1 MHSLPAPLCHDQFN
15 LAVGNGRSGDDAPIL
30 FVDEPFQTGDE
41 PRVRSALDALHLRG
55 RLHFAD
61 GSWED
66 FVPQL
71 PARIGERVY
80 PPASGAE
87 NGGRE

>member
-15 LAVGNGRSGDDAPIL
+15 LAVGNGRTGEEAPVL
-30 FVDEPFQTGDE
+30 FVDEPFSCGDE
-41 PRVRSALDALHLRG
+41 PRVREALNRLHLRG
-55 RLHFAD
+55 RLHYAD

-66 FVPQL
+66 FAPEL

-80 PPASGAE
+80 PPASGAD
-87 NGGRE
+87 R

>member
-1 MHSLPAPLCHDQFN
+1 MQSLPTRLCHDQFRLSIWN
-15 LAVGNGRSGDDAPIL
+15 GRNQSGNGLVIE
-30 FVDEPFQTGDE
+30 EPFANGDE
-41 PRVRSALDALHLRG
+41 PRVRHALDTLHLGAR
-55 RLHFAD
+55 FVYAD

-87 NGGRE
+87 NGGRA